1 MGPTFLFHVK
11 IIKFT
16 EMMFS
21 IHCLNVLDSA
31 LVAGDEEWN
40 ISWNSDE
47 YIQTKARKFTFSYF
61 EVN

>member
-1 MGPTFLFHVK
+1 
-11 IIKFT
+11 
-16 EMMFS
+16 MFS